1 MEINNQTNLATI
13 PNVMNR
19 IPMQTLG
26 QEDFLKLLTTQL
38 VTQDPLNPQKDTDFI
53 AQMAQFSSL
62 EQSKTMQQD
71 ISSLR
76 SQNRILQAD
85 ALLGQTVEL
94 EVKENETI
102 SGVVS
107 AVRIDDGV
115 PKITVGGMTY
125 DLEQVTMVMPTM
137 VNS

>member
-1 MEINNQTNLATI
+1 MEINNQTNLTTTA
-13 PNVMNR
+13 NVRDR

-26 QEDFLKLLTTQL
+26 QEDFLKLLTTQM

-94 EVKENETI
+94 EIAENEI
-102 SGVVS
+102 SSGVVS

-115 PKITVGGMTY
+115 PKITVGGRTY
-125 DLEQVTMVMPTM
+125 DLEQVRMVMPTI

>member
-1 MEINNQTNLATI
+1 
-13 PNVMNR
+13 
-19 IPMQTLG
+19 MQTLG

-76 SQNRILQAD
+76 AQNRILQAD

-94 EVKENETI
+94 EIAENEI
-102 SGVVS
+102 SSGVVS

-115 PKITVGGMTY
+115 PKITVGGRTY
-125 DLEQVTMVMPTM
+125 DLEQVRMVMPTI

>member
-1 MEINNQTNLATI
+1 MEINNQTSLATTA
-13 PNVMNR
+13 NVRDR

-53 AQMAQFSSL
+53 AQMAQFSAL

-94 EVKENETI
+94 EIAENEI
-102 SGVVS
+102 SSGVVS

-115 PKITVGGMTY
+115 PKITVGGRTY
-125 DLEQVTMVMPTM
+125 DLEQVRMVMPTI